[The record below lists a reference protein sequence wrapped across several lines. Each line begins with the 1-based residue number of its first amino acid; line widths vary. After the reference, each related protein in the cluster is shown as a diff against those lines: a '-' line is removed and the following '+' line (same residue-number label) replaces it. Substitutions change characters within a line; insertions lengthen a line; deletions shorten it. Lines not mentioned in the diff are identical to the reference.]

1 MDMLIFLTAS
11 IVGLALVGLASMQ
24 WGVDSHDPIPDDHR
38 R

>member
-1 MDMLIFLTAS
+1 MDMLIFLTAG
-11 IVGLALVGLASMQ
+11 IAALALLGLASMQ